1 MIDLHAHTTASD
13 GEHPASELF
22 ALARAAGITHLAVTD
37 HDTVSGLEEAER
49 QATAHGVELVPGL
62 EISALLNGREVHVL
76 GHFVDRRHP
85 GLAGMAQRMRVE
97 RQRRMETMVARVQKL
112 GFPIRMEH
120 VEHLARDANLGRPH
134 LARVFVEQGWCADVR
149 EAFDRFL
156 GDGKPAYVDRFR
168 LTTAEAIQLIRAAGG
183 TATLAHPGVNRVE
196 RHELQQLKAEGLSG
210 LEVHHGDHQ
219 TELREKY
226 LKLAAELDLV
236 PTAGSDFHGA
246 RTNPNRKL
254 GSADT
259 GAEAFRQLRA
269 RAPAPAVANAP
280 VRGG

>member
-22 ALARAAGITHLAVTD
+22 ALARAAGVTHLAVTD
-37 HDTVSGLEEAER
+37 HDTVDGLEEAER
-49 QATAHGVELVPGL
+49 QAAAHGVVLVPGL
-62 EISALLNGREVHVL
+62 ELSALLNGREVHVL

-85 GLAGMAQRMRVE
+85 GLAGMSARMRAERERRMQAMVE
-97 RQRRMETMVARVQKL
+97 RVRGL

-120 VEHLARDANLGRPH
+120 VQHLAGNANLGRPH
-134 LARVFVEQGWCADVR
+134 LARVFVELGFCADVR

-168 LTTAEAIQLIRAAGG
+168 LTTAEAIRLIREAGG

-196 RHELQQLKAEGLSG
+196 RHELEQLKAEGLSG

-219 TELREKY
+219 PELREKY
-226 LKLAAELDLV
+226 LRLAAELELV

-246 RTNPNRKL
+246 RTSPNRRL
-254 GSADT
+254 GTADT
-259 GAEAFRQLRA
+259 GAEPFRRLAA
-269 RAPAPAVANAP
+269 RAARP
-280 VRGG
+280 VQPGPPGP

>member
-22 ALARAAGITHLAVTD
+22 ALARAAGVTHLAVTD
-37 HDTVSGLEEAER
+37 HDTVAGLEEAER
-49 QATAHGVELVPGL
+49 QAAAHGVVLVPGL
-62 EISALLNGREVHVL
+62 EISALLSGREVHVL

-85 GLAGMAQRMRVE
+85 GLAGMAQRMREE
-97 RQRRMETMVARVQKL
+97 RQRRMETMVERVQKL
-112 GFPIRMEH
+112 GFPIRMAH
-120 VEHLARDANLGRPH
+120 VEHLAGDANLGRPH

-156 GDGKPAYVDRFR
+156 GDGKPAYVDRYR
-168 LTTAEAIQLIRAAGG
+168 LTTAEAIRLIRDAGG

-196 RHELQQLKAEGLSG
+196 RYELQQLRAEGLSG

-219 TELREKY
+219 PELREKY
-226 LKLAAELDLV
+226 LRLAAEFDLV

-246 RTNPNRKL
+246 RTTPNRKL
-254 GSADT
+254 GTADT
-259 GAEAFRQLRA
+259 GETRFRQLHA
-269 RAPAPAVANAP
+269 RAEAP
-280 VRGG
+280 VLGATPVQG